1 LKTHVI
7 AIDGYS
13 STGKST
19 VAKRLAKKLQYV
31 FIDSG
36 AMYRAVTLF
45 ALQNSCF
52 DNKTL
57 HEQKLLKILNQIHI
71 DFHFDNETQKSHI
84 LLNSKNVEDSIRG
97 MQISERVSAVAKI
110 PEVRKKLVALQRQM
124 SEKHN
129 IIMDGR
135 DIGTVVFPKADIKF
149 FMTAT
154 AEERANR
161 RYKELVK
168 KDEKIS
174 YDDVFDN
181 IKQRDNIDTTRKHS
195 PLLQAEDAI
204 LIDNT
209 TISQD
214 EQFAL
219 MMRYIKEEV
228 KN

>member
-1 LKTHVI
+1 MKTQVI

-19 VAKRLAKKLQYV
+19 VAKRLAKALQYV

-45 ALQNSCF
+45 AYENSCF
-52 DNKTL
+52 DDKTL
-57 HEQKLLKILNQIHI
+57 NEQKLLDLLNQIHI
-71 DFHFDNETQKSHI
+71 DFYFDHDTQKSHI
-84 LLNSKNVEDSIRG
+84 LLNAKNVEDSIRG

-149 FMTAT
+149 FMTASP
-154 AEERANR
+154 EERANR
-161 RYKELVK
+161 RYKELTEK
-168 KDEKIS
+168 GDNTNYDE
-174 YDDVFDN
+174 VFN
-181 IKQRDNIDTTRKHS
+181 NLKERDHIDTTREHS
-195 PLLQAEDAI
+195 PLQQAEDAI

-209 TISQD
+209 AISPD
-214 EQFAL
+214 EQFEL
-219 MMRYIKEEV
+219 MMTYIQERL
-228 KN
+228 